1 MELRMNPRTLASRE
15 PDWSAAAVAG
25 LAAGAVLM
33 VLDLCWPLTFGDGNP
48 WVTSHKVAA
57 LVLGPHALQ
66 SSGFDLGVVAV
77 ALLIHYSLGVFSGMV
92 IGFCIARLQFE
103 QRVGLTLAVGAG
115 FGVLVYWFNFYVLTE
130 LFPWFSDMRDW
141 NTLVGHLVFGISAA
155 LIYRRLSSTP
165 SMPSTN

>member
-1 MELRMNPRTLASRE
+1 MNPRSWASRE
-15 PDWSAAAVAG
+15 PDWRAAAVAG

-57 LVLGPHALQ
+57 LLMGAQALQ
-66 SSGFDLGVVAV
+66 SSGFDLAVVAA

-92 IGFCIARLQFE
+92 IGFCIARLHFE
-103 QRVGLTLAVGAG
+103 QRAGLTLALGAV
-115 FGVLVYWFNFYVLTE
+115 FGVLVYGVNFYVLTDF
-130 LFPWFSDMRDW
+130 FPWFTDMRDV
-141 NTLVGHLVFGISAA
+141 NTLMGHLVFGVSAA

-165 SMPSTN
+165 STPSTNR